1 MFLRLG
7 KLLEI
12 DTEEKTDDDSQ
23 LYSQA
28 STQNWRKD
36 GKEQKLSIAREDAA
50 DSL

>member
-28 STQNWRKD
+28 STQIELEEGWQRT
-36 GKEQKLSIAREDAA
+36 EIVHC
-50 DSL
+50 